1 MDTTLNKHL
10 LAIAISLTLTA
21 CAQSPAEQSSPD
33 VTLVEP
39 SASAVEQGG
48 DLAALDTGAVDTGA
62 VDTDAT
68 DGVGD
73 TESVTAQADGIE
85 GFGDDDEDYDDDLAA
100 VLEEVEQG
108 GGEYSVPG
116 VYDPFEGFNRA
127 MWNLNYDYL
136 DPYLARPVSLAYVD
150 YTPSFIRT
158 GIRNFL
164 ANLDEPASMVN
175 SILMLNGEEAVR
187 HFNRFWINS
196 TFGLLGL
203 IDIASAADIRKP
215 VDKQFGDTLGKY
227 GVANGPY
234 FMFPVYGPLTLREGA
249 GDFVDGLY
257 LPLSALNFWQSL
269 GKWAFEGMEDRA
281 ALVKQEAILKDSPDA
296 YIFTRDAYIQNK
308 NFRASGGN
316 VELPEQQDDAYLD
329 DFMDEIDAE

>member
-1 MDTTLNKHL
+1 MERTLNKHL

-21 CAQSPAEQSSPD
+21 CAQSPEEQAVSD
-33 VTLVEP
+33 TT
-39 SASAVEQGG
+39 VEQTSSSELGG
-48 DLAALDTGAVDTGA
+48 EAASDIVNESDSAQEVNG
-62 VDTDAT
+62 TDAM
-68 DGVGD
+68 D
-73 TESVTAQADGIE
+73 E
-85 GFGDDDEDYDDDLAA
+85 FGDYDEEYDEDLAA

-108 GGEYSVPG
+108 EGEYGVPG

-127 MWNLNYDYL
+127 MWNLNYDYF

-158 GIRNFL
+158 GIKNFL

-175 SILMLNGEEAVR
+175 SALMLNGEEAVR

-196 TFGLLGL
+196 TFGVLGL

-215 VDKQFGDTLGKY
+215 VDKQFGDTMGKY

-249 GDFVDGLY
+249 GDIVDGLY
-257 LPLSALNFWQSL
+257 LPLSALNFWQSF
-269 GKWAFEGMEDRA
+269 GKWVFEGMEDRA
-281 ALVKQEAILKDSPDA
+281 ALVNQEAILRDSPDS

-316 VELPEQQDDAYLD
+316 LEVLEQEDEAYLD
-329 DFMDEIDAE
+329 DFLDEIDEY

>member
-1 MDTTLNKHL
+1 MNKHL
-10 LAIAISLTLTA
+10 LLLAILLTVTA
-21 CAQSPAEQSSPD
+21 CAQSPEQRSPEELTPSDLSTGDLSSGD
-33 VTLVEP
+33 LSSDDLSSDELLSSNGEP
-39 SASAVEQGG
+39 SVDDIVIADDSAI
-48 DLAALDTGAVDTGA
+48 D
-62 VDTDAT
+62 DA
-68 DGVGD
+68 
-73 TESVTAQADGIE
+73 
-85 GFGDDDEDYDDDLAA
+85 DYDEDLAA

-108 GGEYSVPG
+108 EGGYGVPG

-150 YTPSFIRT
+150 YTPSFMRT
-158 GIRNFL
+158 GIKNFL

-175 SILMLNGEEAVR
+175 SLLMLNGEEAVR

-196 TFGLLGL
+196 TFGVFGL

-215 VDKQFGDTLGKY
+215 VDKQFGDTMGKY

-234 FMFPVYGPLTLREGA
+234 FMFPVYGPVTLREGA
-249 GDFVDGLY
+249 GDVVDGLY

-308 NFRASGGN
+308 NFRATGGN
-316 VELPEQQDDAYLD
+316 VELLEQDDEAYLD
-329 DFMDEIDAE
+329 DFMDEIDGE

>member
-1 MDTTLNKHL
+1 MDRTLNKHL
-10 LAIAISLTLTA
+10 LLLAILLTVTA
-21 CAQSPAEQSSPD
+21 CAQSPEQRSPEELTPSDLSSGD
-33 VTLVEP
+33 LSSDDLSSYELLSSNGEP
-39 SASAVEQGG
+39 SVDDIVIADDSAI
-48 DLAALDTGAVDTGA
+48 D
-62 VDTDAT
+62 DA
-68 DGVGD
+68 
-73 TESVTAQADGIE
+73 
-85 GFGDDDEDYDDDLAA
+85 DYDEDLAA

-108 GGEYSVPG
+108 EGGYGVPG

-127 MWNLNYDYL
+127 MWDLNYDYL

-150 YTPSFIRT
+150 YTPSFMRT
-158 GIRNFL
+158 GIKNFL

-175 SILMLNGEEAVR
+175 SLLMLNGEEAVR

-196 TFGLLGL
+196 TFGVFGL

-215 VDKQFGDTLGKY
+215 VDKQFGDTMGKY

-234 FMFPVYGPLTLREGA
+234 FMFPVYGPVTLREGA
-249 GDFVDGLY
+249 GDVVDGLY

-269 GKWAFEGMEDRA
+269 GKWMFEGMEDRA

-308 NFRASGGN
+308 NFRATGGN
-316 VELPEQQDDAYLD
+316 VELLEQDDEAYLD

>member
-1 MDTTLNKHL
+1 MKKHL
-10 LAIAISLTLTA
+10 FTLAILLTLTA
-21 CAQSPAEQSSPD
+21 CAQSPDEQYPEDLTSSGQASSDLTASEMSP
-33 VTLVEP
+33 VEATSDEQASSAP
-39 SASAVEQGG
+39 SNIESPASENAM
-48 DLAALDTGAVDTGA
+48 
-62 VDTDAT
+62 
-68 DGVGD
+68 
-73 TESVTAQADGIE
+73 ADDSAMDE
-85 GFGDDDEDYDDDLAA
+85 FGDYDANYDEDLAA

-108 GGEYSVPG
+108 EGEYAVPG

-127 MWNLNYDYL
+127 MWDLNYDYL
-136 DPYLARPVSLAYVD
+136 DPYLVRPVSLAYVD

-158 GIRNFL
+158 GIKNFL

-175 SILMLNGEEAVR
+175 SALMLNGEETVR

-196 TFGLLGL
+196 TFGVFGL

-215 VDKQFGDTLGKY
+215 VDKQFGDTMGKY

-249 GDFVDGLY
+249 GDVVDGLY
-257 LPLSALNFWQSL
+257 LPLSALSFWQSL

-281 ALVKQEAILKDSPDA
+281 ALVKQEAILKDSPDS

-308 NFRASGGN
+308 NFRATGGN
-316 VELPEQQDDAYLD
+316 DEMLELEDEAYLD
-329 DFMDEIDAE
+329 DFLDEIDGL

>member
-1 MDTTLNKHL
+1 MKKHL

-21 CAQSPAEQSSPD
+21 CAQSPEEQTQSDITNREQSSIEQNDTVELD
-33 VTLVEP
+33 VTG
-39 SASAVEQGG
+39 S
-48 DLAALDTGAVDTGA
+48 
-62 VDTDAT
+62 DTDSGSGT
-68 DGVGD
+68 DSGVETD
-73 TESVTAQADGIE
+73 EVASEANGIDE
-85 GFGDDDEDYDDDLAA
+85 FGDYDQEYDEDLAA

-108 GGEYSVPG
+108 EGEYGVPG

-127 MWNLNYDYL
+127 MWNLNYDYF

-158 GIRNFL
+158 GIKNFL

-175 SILMLNGEEAVR
+175 SALMLNGEEAVR

-196 TFGLLGL
+196 TFGVFGL

-215 VDKQFGDTLGKY
+215 VDKQFGDTMGKY

-249 GDFVDGLY
+249 GDIVDGLY
-257 LPLSALNFWQSL
+257 LPLSALNFWQSF
-269 GKWAFEGMEDRA
+269 GKWIFEGMEDRA
-281 ALVKQEAILKDSPDA
+281 ALVNQEAILRDSPDS

-308 NFRASGGN
+308 NFRATGGN
-316 VELPEQQDDAYLD
+316 IEVLEQEDEAYLD
-329 DFMDEIDAE
+329 DFLDEIDAE

>member
-1 MDTTLNKHL
+1 MERTLNKHL

-21 CAQSPAEQSSPD
+21 CAQSPEEQAVSD
-33 VTLVEP
+33 TT
-39 SASAVEQGG
+39 VEQTSSQELGG
-48 DLAALDTGAVDTGA
+48 EAASDIVNAGSDSAQEVNG
-62 VDTDAT
+62 TDAM
-68 DGVGD
+68 D
-73 TESVTAQADGIE
+73 E
-85 GFGDDDEDYDDDLAA
+85 FGDYDEEYDEDLAA

-108 GGEYSVPG
+108 EGEYGVPG

-127 MWNLNYDYL
+127 MWNLNYDYF

-158 GIRNFL
+158 GIKNFL

-175 SILMLNGEEAVR
+175 SALMLNGEEAVR

-196 TFGLLGL
+196 TFGVLGL

-215 VDKQFGDTLGKY
+215 VDKQFGDTMGKY

-249 GDFVDGLY
+249 GDIVDGLY
-257 LPLSALNFWQSL
+257 LPLSALNFWQSF
-269 GKWAFEGMEDRA
+269 GKWVFEGMEDRA
-281 ALVKQEAILKDSPDA
+281 ALVNQEAILRDSPDA

-308 NFRASGGN
+308 NFRATGGN
-316 VELPEQQDDAYLD
+316 VETLEQEDEAYLD
-329 DFMDEIDAE
+329 DFLDEIDGE

>member
-1 MDTTLNKHL
+1 MDRTLNKHL
-10 LAIAISLTLTA
+10 LLLAILLTVTA
-21 CAQSPAEQSSPD
+21 CAQSPEQRSPEELTPSDLSTGDLSSGD
-33 VTLVEP
+33 LSSDDLSSDELLSSNGEP
-39 SASAVEQGG
+39 SVDDIVIADDSAI
-48 DLAALDTGAVDTGA
+48 D
-62 VDTDAT
+62 DA
-68 DGVGD
+68 
-73 TESVTAQADGIE
+73 
-85 GFGDDDEDYDDDLAA
+85 DYDEDLAA

-108 GGEYSVPG
+108 EGGYGVPG

-150 YTPSFIRT
+150 YTPSFMRT
-158 GIRNFL
+158 GIKNFL

-175 SILMLNGEEAVR
+175 SLLMLNGEEAVR

-196 TFGLLGL
+196 TFGVFGL

-215 VDKQFGDTLGKY
+215 VDKQFGDTMGKY

-234 FMFPVYGPLTLREGA
+234 FMFPVYGPVTLREGA
-249 GDFVDGLY
+249 GDVVDGLY

-308 NFRASGGN
+308 NFRATGGN
-316 VELPEQQDDAYLD
+316 VELLEQDDEAYLD
-329 DFMDEIDAE
+329 DFMDEIDGE

>member
-1 MDTTLNKHL
+1 MKKHL
-10 LAIAISLTLTA
+10 LTLAILLTLTA
-21 CAQSPAEQSSPD
+21 CAQSPDEQSPEEL
-33 VTLVEP
+33 TLDGQASQVSSNIES
-39 SASAVEQGG
+39 SATA
-48 DLAALDTGAVDTGA
+48 DTAVDGSAMDEFAGA
-62 VDTDAT
+62 DVDA
-68 DGVGD
+68 
-73 TESVTAQADGIE
+73 
-85 GFGDDDEDYDDDLAA
+85 DYDEDLAA

-108 GGEYSVPG
+108 EGEYAVPG

-127 MWNLNYDYL
+127 MWDLNYDYL

-150 YTPSFIRT
+150 YTPSFMRT
-158 GIRNFL
+158 GIKNFL

-196 TFGLLGL
+196 TFGVLGL

-215 VDKQFGDTLGKY
+215 ADKQFGDTMGKY

-249 GDFVDGLY
+249 GDIVDGLY

-269 GKWAFEGMEDRA
+269 GKWMFEGMEDRA

-308 NFRASGGN
+308 NFRATGGN
-316 VELPEQQDDAYLD
+316 VEETEQEDEAYLD
-329 DFMDEIDAE
+329 DFMDEIDEY